1 MPFEWIPKILVSVD
15 FVPNCCFA
23 NVVSPGYDIVL
34 FTFGMIFPNVANS
47 SLGI

>member
-1 MPFEWIPKILVSVD
+1 MPFEWIPKILAFVD

-23 NVVSPGYDIVL
+23 NVVTPGYDIVL
-34 FTFGMIFPNVANS
+34 FTFGMIFPDVANS